1 MPKSSFQTICNEE
14 NAMSL
19 NAENVARYLH
29 DHPEFFDQYA
39 EMLTLVT
46 IPDPH
51 TGRAISITEKQLFT
65 LREKVRALEAKLA
78 ELIGFGE
85 ENDAIS
91 DKVHALG
98 VALTAAADSA
108 AVVRALYSHLGGAFA
123 VPHVAL
129 RVWGLGDGEGA
140 EFDPVPDAAK
150 AFASGLSRPLCGPAA
165 GQESLAWF
173 GEASAQ
179 LRSMAQVPLRE
190 RGGACFGLL
199 VMGSE
204 EAHRFYPELGTLYLE
219 RIGDIAAAA
228 LLRVGAG

>member
-1 MPKSSFQTICNEE
+1 MKAEE
-14 NAMSL
+14 
-19 NAENVARYLH
+19 VARYLH

-65 LREKVRALEAKLA
+65 LRDKVRTLESKLA

-108 AVVRALYSHLGGAFA
+108 AVVRGLYSHLGGAFA

-129 RVWGLGDGEGA
+129 RVWGAGSGPGH
-140 EFDPVPDAAK
+140 EFDAVSASAK
-150 AFASGLSRPLCGPAA
+150 MFASGLSRPTCGSTV

-173 GEASAQ
+173 GEAASH

-190 RGGACFGLL
+190 SGGACFGLL
-199 VMGSE
+199 VMASE
-204 EAHRFYPELGTLYLE
+204 EEHRFYPELGTLYLE
-219 RIGDIAAAA
+219 RIGEMTAAA
-228 LLRVGAG
+228 LLRVAS